1 MYLPHKTRENVG
13 ISGTIVWLMI
23 SGKRRAKK
31 MALEISTKNQF
42 FYIIGT
48 HMCVYVCVCVYVYI
62 CIYVYIPRPR
72 SPNPKARTPKPDC
85 LFHCVRK
92 CCHCARLWVAAPDQE
107 SVSADV
113 ASKNTEPFCIVIR
126 CEVSF
131 FFFVYWF
138 ARPVVFNCPVA
149 KGLKL
154 RVVVVLKPA
163 RIIVK
168 KCGCPV
174 IGQLQCD
181 CFHCVFPLY

>member
-1 MYLPHKTRENVG
+1 MGL
-13 ISGTIVWLMI
+13 SGTIVRFII
-23 SGKRRAKK
+23 SGQRRAKID
-31 MALEISTKNQF
+31 ALKISF
-42 FYIIGT
+42 FIFIRNA
-48 HMCVYVCVCVYVYI
+48 CVCVCIYV
-62 CIYVYIPRPR
+62 CIYRYIYLCIYTIPRPR
-72 SPNPKARTPKPDC
+72 SPTPKARTPKPDC

-107 SVSADV
+107 GVSADV

-154 RVVVVLKPA
+154 RVVFILEPA
-163 RIIVK
+163 RVIVK

-174 IGQLQCD
+174 
-181 CFHCVFPLY
+181 VR